1 MRCFKIVF
9 LLSFVIQNFPMCAY
23 DFATTWQLK
32 FHSLYLNTKERL
44 KAGQKVDL

>member
-23 DFATTWQLK
+23 DFSCNISDIMDILPAK
-32 FHSLYLNTKERL
+32 K
-44 KAGQKVDL
+44 